1 MYNEHYCVRNA
12 FCFSCWPKINI
23 PSARSQCQAQF
34 SPSPRTYIEQKCIL
48 LFWLFFSFCQI
59 RQIHASQASACFIEF
74 NFNSH
79 TRTTYTFFRIST
91 RIFLSAFFWACMNVW
106 ACVCDNCCRSIS
118 SLSRNLQFFL
128 PLPIY
133 GISVNLLRGINVVTA
148 GPCDS
153 AGWVN
158 EWKVI

>member
-79 TRTTYTFFRIST
+79 THNIHVLSYLNSHLPFRLLLSMYECMTVCVRQLLPLDFVAFSKSPI
-91 RIFLSAFFWACMNVW
+91 LSASA
-106 ACVCDNCCRSIS
+106 
-118 SLSRNLQFFL
+118 NLRHQRKF
-128 PLPIY
+128 ITRY
-133 GISVNLLRGINVVTA
+133 
-148 GPCDS
+148 
-153 AGWVN
+153 
-158 EWKVI
+158 